1 MEQEGGSIFF
11 ADKGR
16 LSGFVYELSKD
27 SYVFLVD
34 WNMKYMLHFTL
45 QFVLWLHL

>member
-1 MEQEGGSIFF
+1 MINVSLKEDNGFDFF

-27 SYVFLVD
+27 SYVFLRTE
-34 WNMKYMLHFTL
+34 L
-45 QFVLWLHL
+45 